1 MRLRNFI
8 FIALAGMLFLTFI
21 SYARAQTNQ
30 NSTETGV
37 SIKQGMKSMQLN
49 SFYDIGMDLIVNNRN
64 LYTGY
69 EYVEKNGISYG
80 KSMYHQIFSPI
91 PKLPSLFTQLVFD
104 SDPVD
109 LSTARILTKEYNAHY
124 GLGTNMVID
133 LYMNFGI
140 PGVAVFMFLLGL
152 LATKFQREAYYSNN
166 FNYMIAYVFLVALAI
181 YMPRSTVFDPLRP
194 IIWAIL
200 LYQFLKGLRL
210 LLLQL
215 SNMINNENSILN

>member
-1 MRLRNFI
+1 
-8 FIALAGMLFLTFI
+8 
-21 SYARAQTNQ
+21 
-30 NSTETGV
+30 
-37 SIKQGMKSMQLN
+37 MQLN

-80 KSMYHQIFSPI
+80 KSMYHQIFSPV
-91 PKLPSLFTQLVFD
+91 PKLPSLFTQLVYNA
-104 SDPVD
+104 DPVD
-109 LSTARILTKEYNAHY
+109 LSTARILTNEYNAHY

-133 LYMNFGI
+133 LYMNFGVT
-140 PGVAVFMFLLGL
+140 GVIFFMFLLGII
-152 LATKFQREAYYSNN
+152 ATKFQREAYYSDN

-181 YMPRSTVFDPLRP
+181 YLPRSTIFDPLRP

-215 SNMINNENSILN
+215 TKKINDENRILNQRF